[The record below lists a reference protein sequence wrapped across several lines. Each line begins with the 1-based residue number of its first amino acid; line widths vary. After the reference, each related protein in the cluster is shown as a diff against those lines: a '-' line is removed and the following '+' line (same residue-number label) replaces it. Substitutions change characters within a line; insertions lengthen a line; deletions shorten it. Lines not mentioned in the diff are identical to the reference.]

1 MPQETRMA
9 LPAIA
14 DTLDA
19 VPEAAREF
27 YEAKD
32 GKFALKIA
40 GGDDVTGLKTALQ
53 RERQAAKDAAKAA
66 KQFADLGLTPEEIAE
81 LKAAKDA
88 EAEERAK
95 RTGEFESFK
104 AQQAKALAAKD
115 DELARTRGRLETVLR
130 DREAATA
137 IAEAKG
143 RAKLLLP
150 HITAQTRVVDDA
162 VRVVGAD
169 GQVRYNPQGLPM
181 TVAELVAEM
190 RADEAF
196 GPAFEGSGASGSGA
210 PPIGGTGGTGTVRS
224 RAGLS
229 DAEKSAFIAQ
239 HGFAAYKALPAA

>member
-1 MPQETRMA
+1 MA

-19 VPEAAREF
+19 IPEPVREF
-27 YEAKD
+27 YEPRD

-40 GGDDVTGLKTALQ
+40 GADDVTGLKTALQ
-53 RERQAAKDAAKAA
+53 RERQAAKEAAKAA
-66 KQFADLGLTPEEIAE
+66 KQYADLGLSPEEIAE

-115 DELARTRGRLETVLR
+115 EELARTKSRLDAVLL
-130 DREAATA
+130 DREATAA

-162 VRVVGAD
+162 VRVIGAD
-169 GQVRYNPQGLPM
+169 GQVRYNAQGLPM
-181 TVAELVAEM
+181 TVAELVTEM
-190 RADEAF
+190 RADESF

-210 PPIGGTGGTGTVRS
+210 QPRGGTGGTGTVRS
-224 RAGLS
+224 RAGLTDS
-229 DAEKSAFIAQ
+229 EKSAFIAQ
-239 HGFAAYKALPAA
+239 HGFEAYKALPAA